1 MALKA
6 TVTCDVC
13 NTERTPTNHWLM
25 VKETESSLAFLVWD
39 DKKYK
44 THGHVCGT
52 TCAGTLQSRVLAKL
66 LGHNH
71 KEVET
76 KPTPAEDVQDA
87 PVSGKYPYN
96 QPEIGV
102 L

>member
-1 MALKA
+1 MALKS

-13 NTERTPTNHWLM
+13 NTERTPTTNHWLL
-25 VKETESSLAFLVWD
+25 VRETSNSLSFLVWD
-39 DKKYK
+39 DKKHK

-76 KPTPAEDVQDA
+76 KPVPAEATQDMPA
-87 PVSGKYPYN
+87 GGVWPYRH
-96 QPEIGV
+96 PESD
-102 L
+102 

>member
-13 NTERTPTNHWLM
+13 NTERTPLNHWLM
-25 VKETESSLAFLVWD
+25 VRETTSSIAFLVWN
-39 DKKYK
+39 DKTYK

-52 TCAGTLQSRVLAKL
+52 TCAGTLQSRALAGI

-71 KEVET
+71 KAHVEAR
-76 KPTPAEDVQDA
+76 PTSTLTYDD
-87 PVSGKYPYN
+87 PVYEG
-96 QPEIGV
+96 
-102 L
+102 